1 MLSLKPFIRITFLS
15 IILMSL
21 LIYLGVKYHW
31 GNQFKALEEQSLEL
45 KIPNKVVNENDDDKI
60 NKIKDSFDLKIINNN
75 PGSTLVSS
83 MNKEQIAE
91 QCINL
96 LSRDINDAMTLE
108 LATVN
113 CVASNYQET
122 FQTQN
127 IKNLSELQ
135 NKKSAFSEQCKRQF
149 NTDTQ
154 YTVLEKQLLIGIC
167 ISDKLNTN

>member
-1 MLSLKPFIRITFLS
+1 MLSLKPFIRITVLS

-31 GNQFKALEEQSLEL
+31 GNQFKVEDQQSLEL
-45 KIPNKVVNENDDDKI
+45 KIPNKVVNEDYEIKI
-60 NKIKDSFDLKIINNN
+60 NETKDLFELEIINNN
-75 PGSTLVSS
+75 AGSTLLSS

-96 LSRDINDAMTLE
+96 LSRDIKDAIALE

-113 CVASNYQET
+113 CVVSNYQET

-127 IKNLSELQ
+127 IKNTVELQ
-135 NKKSAFSEQCKRQF
+135 NKKTVFTHQCKHQF
-149 NTDTQ
+149 GQ
-154 YTVLEKQLLIGIC
+154 GSRYSVLEKQLLIGIC
-167 ISDKLNTN
+167 VSDKLNSQ